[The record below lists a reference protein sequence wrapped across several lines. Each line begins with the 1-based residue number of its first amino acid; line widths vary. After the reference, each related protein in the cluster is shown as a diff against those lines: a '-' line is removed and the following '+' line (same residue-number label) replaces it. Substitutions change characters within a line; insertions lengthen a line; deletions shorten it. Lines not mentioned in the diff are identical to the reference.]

1 MTHSSH
7 DRFDLDASEIAYLG
21 ALRRQKL
28 LHWAA
33 SVAMLA
39 VLAAP
44 SPVAAKAHLWD
55 MLRVYSNEAGNVQ
68 FVDMFVSDP
77 AGTAEHLFQG
87 HTLTSNANNYVFPS
101 NIPTNKSTFLTWV
114 LIATQD
120 YADLAGAP
128 TPDFI
133 IPPNFFDPAGDEL
146 RYRTLIDVFV
156 IPPGG
161 MPTDGILM
169 LERDLSTPVNE
180 GINFAGDSAT
190 VLLPP
195 EVPALRNWG
204 IVLAVLLLT
213 LGAIAMLARGRVAQ
227 VGGLES

>member
-7 DRFDLDASEIAYLG
+7 DRFDLDASEIAYSG
-21 ALRRQKL
+21 ALRRPKL

-33 SVAMLA
+33 CLAMLT
-39 VLAAP
+39 LFAAP

-68 FVDMFVSDP
+68 FIDMFVSDP

-87 HTLTSNANNYVFPS
+87 HLLTSNANSFVFPS
-101 NIPTNKSTFLTWV
+101 NIFPTNKSTFLTWV

-146 RYRTLIDVFV
+146 HYRTLIDVFV
-156 IPPGG
+156 IPLGA
-161 MPTDGILM
+161 MPTDGVLM

-190 VLLPP
+190 VTLPP

-227 VGGLES
+227 VG